1 MIHAYALEPAL
12 VATWGRRSEY
22 SFIHDKFG
30 LGTPRAML
38 ELPRF
43 TTWKRAVYAA
53 ANELELGPEDMVRLA
68 ELFRILSE
76 HKCRRTD
83 ILYDGVLTWLENGE
97 REYDR
102 KPFAGILAKENPR
115 THEAVLLGDYLS
127 PTDARW
133 ARSPGA
139 TACRTPEGLATAL
152 TAMLINCRVLHL
164 VDPHFGPEN
173 ARHRRV
179 LEALMEVLATHGTC
193 PELVRVH
200 CLAKSTLDFFEREA
214 TKMAS
219 RLPPGIT
226 IEFRRWKQRDG
237 GDRLHNRYVLTD
249 LGGVSLGIGLDDG
262 AQGETDDLLLL
273 PQEQY
278 VRRWAQYAE
287 EDGSYDAND
296 RPTSVLGQRH
306 ARTGRTPNV
315 VR

>member
-53 ANELELGPEDMVRLA
+53 ANDLELCQGDLVRLA
-68 ELFRILSE
+68 ELFRILAE
-76 HKCRRTD
+76 HKCRRAD
-83 ILYDGVLTWLENGE
+83 VLYDGVLTWLENGE
-97 REYDR
+97 REHDR
-102 KPFAGILAKENPR
+102 KPFAGIIATQNPR
-115 THEAVLLGDYLS
+115 GHAAVLLSDDLD
-127 PTDARW
+127 PADTRW
-133 ARSPGA
+133 TQSAGA
-139 TACRTPEGLATAL
+139 TAQRTPEGLAAAL
-152 TAMLINCRVLHL
+152 TAMLVNCRVLHL

-173 ARHRRV
+173 ARHRCV
-179 LEALMEVLATHGTC
+179 LEALMDVLAINGVE

-200 CLAKSTLDFFEREA
+200 CLSKSTLDFFEGEA
-214 TKMAS
+214 AKMVS
-219 RLPPGIT
+219 WLPPGIT
-226 IEFRRWKQRDG
+226 VEFRRWNQRAG

-249 LGGVSLGIGLDDG
+249 IGGVSLGVGLDAGDT
-262 AQGETDDLLLL
+262 GETDDLLLL

-287 EDGSYDAND
+287 EDGSFD
-296 RPTSVLGQRH
+296 LGDTPAAVIGSRQPH
-306 ARTGRTPNV
+306 SGR
-315 VR
+315 RRR